1 MFCSN
6 CGAKVDDQAKFCPV
20 CGNKLDKS
28 SADVKSPAENPETVI
43 SKSTYES
50 VQDNENLI
58 KEDNIPKENKPKKE
72 SKFSKVFQ
80 SLKFK
85 REEKP
90 KAEENNPNDQ
100 SINDNKNFNDKYPV
114 EGLVEKREYEME
126 MPPSYYGYNPIDD
139 RKRKELRHQNTSYRQ
154 GSEDIAKKSEISNK
168 TQTNLNIDDK
178 SPKEVQSPKKENF
191 LSVEERIAARLRG
204 ELGELSSEELPTYDD
219 IPNEYLEA
227 RIARKIQE
235 EKGISPAK
243 TNYRSSLDRQANRP
257 DNSSISNKYQA
268 FEEKPI
274 DNRSHE
280 AVVNEEKSEKPVDQG
295 PKNDEDAKD
304 KKEPFRFKPIYLL
317 PLLLTALALGIVYLL
332 KNRAPDQIEVDLTQY
347 MDVTFTGDDGLA
359 SPNASIDTSKL
370 LSDHAN
376 DIGYVNK
383 DRKDDSYGSAANQFV
398 EELQNSTTFQF
409 SKDNNLSNG
418 EEITAVANISDST
431 LLDDYNVL
439 FANTMKSV
447 IVDGLITTESV
458 DPFQYINVDFEG
470 EDPNISLVTSIAED
484 APEYMANV
492 EIAPSKTS
500 ELTAGEEVNISLM
513 FDEDEIFNTY
523 GLKLSPVD
531 QTFTVPG
538 EASEETN
545 EEETNEDPAEE
556 TGNMDGFISSV
567 DSLDEDLL
575 GTLKYNAGQLIKN
588 TFNQR
593 SFTQIG
599 EINYLGAITGSDSN
613 SDNMKNRVMLV
624 YEIKANEDY
633 EGRYTNEYTYYTF
646 VEYQNV
652 KDSKDENGEFYSEG
666 PITTDNEIFHKFFV
680 EDDYTYYEIP
690 YYGFAF
696 LEEVISRVNNSLSG
710 LTIDDSIATDVTSY
724 FETSDGVAGE
734 YQGNGT
740 RLSLKSD
747 GAIRY
752 QLDQRVHQG
761 SWQDNDGSVTLTI
774 EGVNVDTP
782 INASFENGALNVP
795 EQGEMSGQTFNK
807 MQAMS

>member
-1 MFCSN
+1 MFCIN
-6 CGAKVDDQAKFCPV
+6 CGAKVDDQARFCPV

-28 SADVKSPAENPETVI
+28 KPVDPSQTENKANVI
-43 SKSTYES
+43 SHSTYES
-50 VQDNENLI
+50 VQNNENLI
-58 KEDNIPKENKPKKE
+58 NTKENETSPSTQ
-72 SKFSKVFQ
+72 SKFSKVFSSFNFKKTNKE
-80 SLKFK
+80 SL
-85 REEKP
+85 
-90 KAEENNPNDQ
+90 ENNKANKEVT
-100 SINDNKNFNDKYPV
+100 SDNKNFNDKTPV
-114 EGLVEKREYEME
+114 ESLVEKREYEME
-126 MPPSYYGYNPIDD
+126 MPPSYYGYNPVDD
-139 RKRKELRHQNTSYRQ
+139 RKKKELRHQNTSIPPDSDDLIKNDISTSNIENRPRQ
-154 GSEDIAKKSEISNK
+154 TSQNYGEE
-168 TQTNLNIDDK
+168 T
-178 SPKEVQSPKKENF
+178 F
-191 LSVEERIAARLRG
+191 LSAEQRIAARLRG
-204 ELGELSSEELPTYDD
+204 EAGDASSEKIPTYDD

-235 EKGISPAK
+235 ERGISPAK
-243 TNYRSSLDRQANRP
+243 TTYSNNLNRLDQNLEA
-257 DNSSISNKYQA
+257 SKISNKYQA
-268 FEEKPI
+268 FEQEPVN
-274 DNRSHE
+274 NRNHQ
-280 AVVNEEKSEKPVDQG
+280 VFEENQTQDRVQEEQTSK
-295 PKNDEDAKD
+295 KD
-304 KKEPFRFKPIYLL
+304 GTERANKKAFKFKPIYLL
-317 PLLLTALALGIVYLL
+317 PLLLIVLALGAVYFLN
-332 KNRAPDQIEVDLTQY
+332 NRKPTSTEIDLTQY
-347 MDVTFTGDDGLA
+347 MDVNFTGDDGKA
-359 SPNASIDTSKL
+359 SPNASINTSKL
-370 LSDHAN
+370 LADHAN
-376 DIGYVNK
+376 DIAYVNK

-398 EELQNSTTFQF
+398 EELQNSTNFQF
-409 SKDNNLSNG
+409 SKDSNLSNG
-418 EEITAVANISDST
+418 EEITAVANISDSS

-439 FANTMKSV
+439 FTNTMKSV

-470 EDPNISLVTSIAED
+470 EDPNISLVTSLTED

-523 GLKLSPVD
+523 GLRLSPVD

-538 EASEETN
+538 EPNGNETEENN
-545 EEETNEDPAEE
+545 EEKSADNNANLN
-556 TGNMDGFISSV
+556 GYISSV
-567 DSLDEDLL
+567 DNLNEDLL

-599 EINYLGAITGSDSN
+599 DINYLGAITGTDSN

-696 LEEVISRVNNSLSG
+696 LEEVITRINNSLSG
-710 LTIDDSIATDVTSY
+710 LTIDDSIAADVTSY
-724 FETSDGVAGE
+724 FETSDGVVGE

-747 GAIRY
+747 GTLRY

-761 SWQDNDGSVTLTI
+761 TWQDNNGSVTLTI

-782 INASFENGALNVP
+782 INASFENGAINVP